1 MMSHSDVTTKP
12 LAVRSKVWLEV
23 EGKPIVGEGRV
34 DMLEAI
40 QRHGSILQA
49 SKATGVSYRK
59 MRGAIHDME
68 GALGVA
74 LVRSYRGGDHGGGA
88 TLTPEAKQLMKCY
101 RQVAYGLQDAMDVR
115 FEEIVT

>member
-1 MMSHSDVTTKP
+1 MDSPKDKS

-23 EGKPIVGEGRV
+23 EGKPIMGEGRM

-40 QRHGSILQA
+40 QRYGSILQA

-68 GALGVA
+68 GALGVV
-74 LVRSYRGGDHGGGA
+74 LVRSYRGGEQGGGA
-88 TLTPEAKQLMKCY
+88 SLTSEARRLMECF
-101 RQVAYGLQDAMDVR
+101 RQIAYGFQDAMDTR
-115 FEEIVT
+115 FEEIVN

>member
-1 MMSHSDVTTKP
+1 MNQPKTKS

-23 EGKPIVGEGRV
+23 EGKPIMGEGRM

-49 SKATGVSYRK
+49 SKVTGVSYRK

-74 LVRSYRGGDHGGGA
+74 LVRSHRGGDNGGGA
-88 TLTPEAKQLMKCY
+88 TLTTEALRLMQCY
-101 RQVAYGLQDAMDVR
+101 RQLAVGFQDAMDTR
-115 FEEIVT
+115 LEEIVN

>member
-1 MMSHSDVTTKP
+1 M
-12 LAVRSKVWLEV
+12 
-23 EGKPIVGEGRV
+23 

-49 SKATGVSYRK
+49 SRATGVSYRK

-74 LVRSYRGGDHGGGA
+74 LVRSFRGGGQGGGA
-88 TLTPEAKQLMKCY
+88 TLTSEAHRLMDCF
-101 RQVAYGLQDAMDVR
+101 RQIAYGFQDAMDTR
-115 FEEIVT
+115 FEDIVT